1 MSSIMP
7 TYNRLPLSFVR
18 GHGAWLYEANDT
30 AYLDA
35 LTGIAVTGLG
45 HCHPAV
51 SRAIADQ
58 ASQLVHCSNIYHIP
72 VQEALAE
79 RLCAATG
86 MESVFFCNS
95 GAEANEAA
103 IKLARLYGHQ
113 KGVESPVIIVL
124 EHAFHGRTLAALTA
138 TGNAAI
144 QTGFGPL
151 VPGFVRIPV
160 NDIGALDR
168 TIQDHPNIVAIL
180 AEPVQGEGGVRRL
193 EDAFVHALR
202 DRCTTHNLLLMFD
215 EVQSGNGRT
224 GSYFA
229 YQQLGFEPDVVT
241 TAKGL
246 GNGMP
251 IGACLAKNAAAKV
264 LSAGNHGST
273 YGGNPLACAAA
284 NAVVNT
290 IEEQALA
297 ARAPI
302 IRSLILDSM
311 LSALRNHNP
320 IEAITGQGLM
330 IGLAMPDACPEI
342 VTLAVKNQLLLNVT
356 SSKVIRLL
364 PALTLSDDEAVLI
377 GERLAATI
385 DHYTQRDA
393 G

>member
-18 GHGAWLYEANDT
+18 GHGAWLYEANGT

-58 ASQLVHCSNIYHIP
+58 ASQLIHCSNIYHIP

-79 RLCAATG
+79 RLCAVAG
-86 MESVFFCNS
+86 MNSVFFCNS

-113 KGVESPVIIVL
+113 QGIESPAIIVL

-138 TGNAAI
+138 TGNATI
-144 QTGFGPL
+144 QVGFGPL

-160 NDIGALDR
+160 NNIDALDEA
-168 TIQDHPNIVAIL
+168 IQKHPNIVAVL

-193 EDAFVHALR
+193 EDAFAKALR

>member
-1 MSSIMP
+1 MP
-7 TYNRLPLSFVR
+7 TYNRLPLSFVKGR
-18 GHGAWLYEANDT
+18 GAWLYEANDT

-86 MESVFFCNS
+86 MTSVFFCNS

-113 KGVESPVIIVL
+113 KGIESPEIIVL

-168 TIQDHPNIVAIL
+168 TIQDHPNIVAIF

-284 NAVVNT
+284 NAVVAT

-297 ARAPI
+297 SRAPI

-311 LSALRNHNP
+311 LSALRNTNP
-320 IEAITGQGLM
+320 IEAVTGQGLM
-330 IGLAMPDACPEI
+330 IGLAMPEACPEI
-342 VTLAVKNQLLLNVT
+342 VSLAVKNQLLLNVT

>member
-18 GHGAWLYEANDT
+18 GHGAWLYEANGT

-79 RLCAATG
+79 RLCAVAG
-86 MESVFFCNS
+86 MNSVFFCNS

-113 KGVESPVIIVL
+113 QGIESPAIIVL

-138 TGNAAI
+138 TGNATI
-144 QTGFGPL
+144 QVGFGPL

-160 NDIGALDR
+160 NNIDALDEA
-168 TIQDHPNIVAIL
+168 IQKHPNIVAVL

-193 EDAFVHALR
+193 EDAFAKALR

>member
-1 MSSIMP
+1 MP

-18 GHGAWLYEANDT
+18 GHGAWLYEANGT

-58 ASQLVHCSNIYHIP
+58 ASQLIHCSNIYHIP

-79 RLCAATG
+79 RLCAVAG
-86 MESVFFCNS
+86 MNSVFFCNS

-113 KGVESPVIIVL
+113 QGIESPAIIVL

-138 TGNAAI
+138 TGNATI
-144 QTGFGPL
+144 QVGFGPL

-160 NDIGALDR
+160 NNIDALDEA
-168 TIQDHPNIVAIL
+168 IQKHPNIVAVL

-193 EDAFVHALR
+193 EDAFAKALR

>member
-58 ASQLVHCSNIYHIP
+58 ASQLIHCSNIYHIP

-79 RLCAATG
+79 RLCAVAG
-86 MESVFFCNS
+86 MNSVFFCNS

-113 KGVESPVIIVL
+113 QGIESPAIIVL

-138 TGNAAI
+138 TGNATI
-144 QTGFGPL
+144 QVGFGPL

-160 NDIGALDR
+160 NNIDALDEA
-168 TIQDHPNIVAIL
+168 IQKHPNIVAVL

-193 EDAFVHALR
+193 ENAFAKALR

-251 IGACLAKNAAAKV
+251 IGACLAKNAAANV

-273 YGGNPLACAAA
+273 YGGNPIACAAA

-330 IGLAMPDACPEI
+330 IGLAMPDACP
-342 VTLAVKNQLLLNVT
+342 
-356 SSKVIRLL
+356 
-364 PALTLSDDEAVLI
+364 
-377 GERLAATI
+377 
-385 DHYTQRDA
+385 
-393 G
+393 